1 MKANDCAMYVF
12 VEPQKECT
20 EVGSAKKL
28 CAGMWI
34 EVRGAM
40 IPTCSRCKESKVF
53 V

>member
-20 EVGSAKKL
+20 EVDSAKKL

-40 IPTCSRCKESKVF
+40 ISTCR
-53 V
+53 